1 MSNHLLT
8 VKMAGAVA
16 PPSPASPDTSL
27 LYRALAMESK
37 AQWPEAEVTPYLFQA
52 GTDAAAWNTG
62 TIYELVK
69 KSDTTIWVRQGKR
82 VRHCTTPDKRFKF
95 FARPKLDEEGLR
107 RLYLRED

>member
-1 MSNHLLT
+1 MKRLHWSTWQIDDLLEC
-8 VKMAGAVA
+8 V
-16 PPSPASPDTSL
+16 P
-27 LYRALAMESK
+27 R
-37 AQWPEAEVTPYLFQA
+37 
-52 GTDAAAWNTG
+52 GTDDAAWNTG

-95 FARPKLDEEGLR
+95 FARPKLDEAGLR